1 MRKAGLSEV
10 SRALTK
16 PLTIQGGT
24 GANPATQAAT
34 LQPSFADP
42 GALKWVQQG
51 PVGAPQ
57 VQGVDRAL
65 GNHLLKVL
73 GSWTLAK
80 AAANPQHQAKMDQ
93 SAELIGHLERLPGR
107 LASVAT
113 FKTGGAFKLYEY
125 CFPNPDER
133 EPIADI
139 KARLKDFNTG
149 TRDDGNGFHA
159 IAIADHDRNV
169 IGYTQGSTVPTD
181 KGLFYYW
188 QYGCVADRDFMK
200 ANYGKDVNPREQGVL
215 NTIHGANAA
224 TLLAAAERL
233 GREPLGIVWES
244 EPRGLGDDAASIKFT
259 DARLKIHNR
268 AGGRVMMGVTAE
280 GDLVNLHLQPRLT
293 ADSAPI
299 ALHMMYRPLRYQ
311 EGDEKKA
318 GELKKQ
324 DAASMMQAWINNFA
338 VEGFPQKDVDEAAAE
353 IQRRL
358 DRSVKIVLLPAEQV
372 PDAITL
378 AKTDPILEAQLLD
391 MYGVKDLAAARA
403 FYDRAMAS

>member
-1 MRKAGLSEV
+1 MRKAGLTETSPAGIPSV
-10 SRALTK
+10 SGNPSVR
-16 PLTIQGGT
+16 PS
-24 GANPATQAAT
+24 PATSKAP
-34 LQPSFADP
+34 LKPSFADP
-42 GALKWVQQG
+42 AALQQIQAKAN
-51 PVGAPQ
+51 PTQEP
-57 VQGVDRAL
+57 QGVDRAL
-65 GNHLLKVL
+65 GAHLLKVL
-73 GSWTLAK
+73 GGWTLAK

-93 SAELIGHLERLPGR
+93 SAQLIGHLERLPGR

-139 KARLKDFNTG
+139 KARLKDFNSG

-169 IGYTQGSTVPTD
+169 VGYTQGSTVPTD
-181 KGLFYYW
+181 QGLFYYW

-280 GDLVNLHLQPRLT
+280 GELVNLHLQPRLT
-293 ADSAPI
+293 ADSEPI

-318 GELKKQ
+318 GELKKE
-324 DAASMMQAWINNFA
+324 DGAAMMQAWINNFA

-378 AKTDPILEAQLLD
+378 AKTDPILEAQLLE